1 MILRIGFEIS
11 DRDEHSFLDETHG
24 IPVVLDLYPTL
35 VSGGYACEL
44 VGCDWHEGRCDCR
57 EAGLESAVEVCEVS
71 RCCLFEHPRSR
82 SSAPGTCSCRIQSV
96 AALDCS
102 LAILR
107 WC

>member
-24 IPVVLDLYPTL
+24 IFVVFDLDPAL

-44 VGCDWHEGRCDCR
+44 VGCDWHEGWCDCG

-71 RCCLFEHPRSR
+71 RCCLFEHSRSR
-82 SSAPGTCSCRIQSV
+82 SSAPGTSSFRITGVVGLTCS
-96 AALDCS
+96 
-102 LAILR
+102 
-107 WC
+107 